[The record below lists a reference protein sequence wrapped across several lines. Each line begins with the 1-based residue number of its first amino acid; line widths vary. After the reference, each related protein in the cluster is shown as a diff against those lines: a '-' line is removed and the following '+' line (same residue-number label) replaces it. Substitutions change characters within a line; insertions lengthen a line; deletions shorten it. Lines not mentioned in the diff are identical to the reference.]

1 MDDLPRVLVRMG
13 CPEAKAPELAAGLE
27 RRAQQLAAAR
37 GRSLEDALAH
47 LLGLMRQGWAA
58 QAAADSPPPPT
69 DSQSQ
74 APLPGFPQRHLQHHH
89 HQGVIR
95 PWTVLRST
103 PVGDFRVFRLRTDE
117 KVSPRTGRP
126 HEFFVI
132 DSVNWVNIIALT
144 ASKQLVMIEQYRHGT
159 NTVELEIPG
168 GMMDPGELSP
178 ERTAEREL
186 REETGYEGTQPRRIG
201 QIFPNPAIMSNTC
214 YTVLVEGCELKHATD
229 FDHGEDLVT
238 RLVDPGEIPEL
249 IAAGRI
255 RHSLVVVA
263 LYHFELWQ
271 RGLPTQDHGSR
282 T

>member
-1 MDDLPRVLVRMG
+1 LV
-13 CPEAKAPELAAGLE
+13 
-27 RRAQQLAAAR
+27 
-37 GRSLEDALAH
+37 
-47 LLGLMRQGWAA
+47 
-58 QAAADSPPPPT
+58 
-69 DSQSQ
+69 
-74 APLPGFPQRHLQHHH
+74 
-89 HQGVIR
+89 I
-95 PWTVLRST
+95 
-103 PVGDFRVFRLRTDE
+103 
-117 KVSPRTGRP
+117 
-126 HEFFVI
+126 
-132 DSVNWVNIIALT
+132 
-144 ASKQLVMIEQYRHGT
+144 IEQYRHGT